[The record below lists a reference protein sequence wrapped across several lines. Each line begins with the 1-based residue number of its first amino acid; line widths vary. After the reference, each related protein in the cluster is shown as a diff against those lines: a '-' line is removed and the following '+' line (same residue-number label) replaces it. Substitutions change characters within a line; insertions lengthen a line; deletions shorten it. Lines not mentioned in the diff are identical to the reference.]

1 LGQFVIPEDFWS
13 VRYNGSRIPGQD
25 ADLSRGANCQLF
37 AYQLLARNGLAV
49 PAFRSSE
56 LWTDTVHT
64 ERVARLEPLDLLLF
78 NRESEAYGA
87 HVAVWLG
94 DDQALH
100 LAKEAGVPEIWR
112 LARFAA
118 EPRYR
123 VFIGAKRVRDARGEG
138 VTPAA
143 APPLARSR

>member
-1 LGQFVIPEDFWS
+1 MDRIVIPESFWS
-13 VRYNGSRIPGQD
+13 VRYDGRRIPGPD

-37 AYQLLARNGLAV
+37 AYRLLAENGLAL

-56 LWTDTVHT
+56 LWSDTVHT
-64 ERVARLEPLDLLLF
+64 QRVTHLRPLDLLLF
-78 NRESEAYGA
+78 NREDEAYGA

-94 DDQALH
+94 EDRALH
-100 LAKEAGVPEIWR
+100 LAKEAGVPEIWP

-123 VFIGAKRVRDARGEG
+123 VIIGAKRVRD
-138 VTPAA
+138 
-143 APPLARSR
+143 SRT